1 MRMRETNGRMQRS
14 ARMDVGW
21 RRRIRTRERR
31 KEKRVAVAKV
41 RGDGDGNQTVWR
53 RDGNTNHAPGYG
65 GTFALVMANAVMYAL
80 DHGIKWEMAKTMYL
94 NHASWKWWQVV
105 TSTFCHASW
114 SHLSGNLFLLYIFG
128 RLVEEEEGA
137 FGVVMA
143 YLICGAA
150 ASLASLVMLPRTS
163 AQGFLGMGNAPVF
176 SVGAS
181 GAVFGLFAVAVMVK
195 MMKGFSFRKLLEAGI
210 LGQFVVEKLLG
221 EVHMQANGGSLVAGA
236 SVNHIAHISGALAG
250 VFLIFLLTRLPSDK
264 DPSSTPSTAA
274 P

>member
-1 MRMRETNGRMQRS
+1 MAVAMATAMEGN
-14 ARMDVGW
+14 ARVA
-21 RRRIRTRERR
+21 RRRWRGRRGKGRHGKVAAEAKREDGKER
-31 KEKRVAVAKV
+31 KVQRWEAPK
-41 RGDGDGNQTVWR
+41 
-53 RDGNTNHAPGYG
+53 HEPPGYG
-65 GTFALVMANAVMYAL
+65 GTFALVIANATMYAL
-80 DHGIKWEMAKTMYL
+80 DHGIKWGMAKTLYL

-137 FGVVMA
+137 FGVVLA

-150 ASLASLVMLPRTS
+150 ASLASLIMLPRTS
-163 AQGFLGMGNAPVF
+163 THGLFGMANAPVF

-221 EVHMQANGGSLVAGA
+221 EVHMQANGGALVAGA
-236 SVNHIAHISGALAG
+236 SVNHIAHLSGALAG
-250 VFLIFLLTRLPSDK
+250 VFLILLLTRLPSGK
-264 DPSSTPSTAA
+264 DASSP